1 MAVIDKQ
8 AWHMREH
15 HSKDAASLAG
25 SEHGEEEPC
34 YSGKDEGLKI
44 ASPKSGM
51 GVQAKEQKVTSPNF
65 FPNIVKDQNFTMD
78 GGMH

>member
-1 MAVIDKQ
+1 
-8 AWHMREH
+8 MREH

-51 GVQAKEQKVTSPNF
+51 G
-65 FPNIVKDQNFTMD
+65 
-78 GGMH
+78 G